1 MDEHTTLLREIL
13 VELKTLNNQISSM
26 QARGQEQLRQAREN
40 MERMKNSLP
49 PEMRDMLGGVIN
61 GL

>member
-1 MDEHTTLLREIL
+1 MEEHTKLLREIL
-13 VELKTLNNQISSM
+13 VELKILNNQISSM